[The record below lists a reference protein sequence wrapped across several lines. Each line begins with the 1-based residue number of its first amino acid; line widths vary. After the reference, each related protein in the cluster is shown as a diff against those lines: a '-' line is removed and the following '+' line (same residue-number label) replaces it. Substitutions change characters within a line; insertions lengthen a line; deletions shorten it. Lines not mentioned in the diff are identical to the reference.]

1 MATVKGRVAL
11 ITGAANDEGEAISL
25 KLAKEQ
31 AKVVVADLNLT
42 KVDALV
48 KKMANE
54 GLQVEGLAVD
64 VTNPSQVKK
73 AVDGIAKKLGSIDIL
88 VNCIDYANGK
98 AISGSSIED
107 WDASLKMNVN
117 PVVLFCQNV
126 IPEMREKKYGRI
138 VNLGSLAYLGVP
150 GKANY
155 SAAKSAVFGLTR
167 SLALELAKEGIT
179 VNSLVKGDISHSGSE
194 ISEEKQAKVAKGIPV
209 QRLGSPDDVA
219 YAAFYLTSDE
229 SKYVTGQ
236 TLFVCG
242 GKSLYSSMSV

>member
-11 ITGAANDEGEAISL
+11 ITGAANDVGEGVSL

-31 AKVVVADLNLT
+31 AKVVITDPDSS
-42 KVDALV
+42 KIDALV

-54 GLQVEGLAVD
+54 GFEVEGIVVDTAKPSAV
-64 VTNPSQVKK
+64 KE
-73 AVDGIAKKLGSIDIL
+73 AVEGVAAKYGAIDIL
-88 VNCIDYANGK
+88 MNCADYANGK
-98 AISGSSIED
+98 AISEISAED
-107 WDASLKMNVN
+107 WNISLKMNLN
-117 PVVLFCQNV
+117 PLVLFCQYAV
-126 IPEMREKKYGRI
+126 SKMRDKNHGRI
-138 VNLGSLAYLGVP
+138 INLGSLAYLGGP

-155 SAAKSAVFGLTR
+155 SAAKSAIFGLTR

-194 ISEEKQAKVAKGIPV
+194 MSEEEQSKVAKGIPV
-209 QRLGSPDDVA
+209 QRLGIPDDVA
-219 YAAFYLTSDE
+219 YAAFYLASDE